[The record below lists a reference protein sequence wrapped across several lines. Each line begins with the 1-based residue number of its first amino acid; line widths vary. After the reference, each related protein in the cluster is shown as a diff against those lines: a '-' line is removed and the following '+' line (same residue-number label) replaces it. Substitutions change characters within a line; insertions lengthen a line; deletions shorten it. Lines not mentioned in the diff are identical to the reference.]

1 MRNKLL
7 VIFIFIF
14 VAIITCGAASAADTL
29 NNTVNSGDNSISDLT
44 PNQNALK
51 NNTITNNTHTLQNN
65 TIEQVSTTKNSSNP
79 VSQITISGNVKQCS
93 NDQPFSGVTI
103 TVKTLKGKILDQTY
117 TDVDGDYL
125 VTFHSNETA
134 FDVSASRTGHGTV
147 TETVN
152 VDPQNSRGSAN
163 FTMAPDPEITISNPG
178 DVFINEDFNFTI
190 SFNNAGNTTGFGP
203 IVELTLPS
211 KITFKNARFLTAN
224 GIQITAINLGVF
236 PSSGVINNPYTHR
249 PAYGDPGE
257 HLWVL
262 FYPLGSF
269 TPDQP
274 SATIYVNAHLAQNSS
289 LGTPLNITAKPWFQF
304 GNSPTG
310 TVSIEGDPVSAT
322 VNPTVIKL
330 TKKAILHEKETAT
343 GPNYPYTYQ
352 LILDIANGATV
363 THVDVTDIIPGNL
376 QFIDVTSTAG
386 GTVTHQP
393 STTTPGGNLTIHFNS
408 VTGSTG
414 QDRII
419 TYQVYAPEFNN
430 ASQPV
435 LNPNT
440 GSSVTAKNN
449 ATATGTY
456 LSQSVGSGPVYDTVY
471 LHSLA
476 IQKTVNNI
484 SSNSTKPGDTLEYK
498 LNFQVSDFFAI
509 KDIILTDTLGDGQTF
524 DASFIPHLHLVVN
537 GVTINLD
544 FTGFYSVVHHP
555 YTGTPNPAA
564 GTTTITFY
572 LSDLLEHYGYSGL
585 IKGGLYDNRTINVGA
600 TTGNITFRSK
610 IDVEYENPANFPS
623 GNSKLVSGDPTNNQ
637 ITINGKLDHNNHTV
651 NESSSVGVEI
661 ERPTIEKTIYAIN
674 GNTSFDPEHGL
685 GPGDT
690 VTFSLYV
697 IVPTTNLENFTLT
710 DYLPIPFLVA
720 NEITG
725 QYTGSGIPPAGT
737 WMFAS
742 DDTLSKLYG
751 ILPTMFI
758 NSAENTITFF
768 YGTFNNSNQP
778 LSIAHILFTVTATN
792 EPMADGLY
800 LANLVQMKY
809 SNSKEDF
816 ATDDSA
822 VLLKTKEPHLNI
834 TKTPNPTTGDAGDN
848 ITYTITV
855 KNTGHWNAYNITI
868 KDILPPELTS
878 PILVSIVDNLGNT
891 LSYTGNLFT
900 NGITLSQPL
909 GGIADQINTI
919 IITVRCTL
927 SDSVYPCQ
935 VIENTAQITN
945 FSSTDGG
952 PNYVKVQSDYEAK
965 AKVNVTAPTIDKE
978 VTPNNQT
985 IGENG
990 TVNINVGL
998 PEGTIK
1004 NLEVTDTLPLGIN
1017 YTGNVQ
1023 VTPGLG
1029 ITLGNLTTT
1038 TGTLSNG
1045 RVWVKF
1051 LWDTVTIAPSAQT
1064 LLHTLNISFNT
1075 LVADNTTYNPRSP
1088 YNITKTNN
1096 VSLNWTNNTGST
1108 INDSYS
1114 FNVVQPHLVINKTV
1128 NPTTANAGQ
1137 TVTYTITVRN
1147 NGSSNAYNF
1156 KMEDVL
1162 TGNPARHLFFD
1173 LSSFQELAT
1182 PTGYSMS
1189 YNPST
1194 GVLTYWANN
1203 GVFIAPSDPL
1213 LQFRFALTLLDNAPS
1228 GSTFRNTANATYA
1241 SLENGGRNYTD
1252 SDYADLNTVISAV
1265 NKSIIAHSE
1274 PATPNGST
1282 ALIGE
1287 VLTYW
1292 LNFTVPKGVTYNA
1305 TVTDILRHT
1314 GYGDLQYIINSWT
1327 YSIPSGVTTSNNP
1340 PLFNYNP
1347 TTGILTFNFGNITN
1361 SNTGDA
1367 TITITF
1373 KAVVMNTAN
1382 NQGGTILR
1390 NQARL
1395 TYQDAAG
1402 NTINTPY
1409 STVNTTVQVPV
1420 LNTSKVAN
1428 PTTAQGGD
1436 TITFTVRVQNQNV
1449 TNSQTAYDLRVTDLI
1464 NSNYHDLIV
1473 QTITPNGAGITVTNN
1488 STGSLLSLFINK
1500 LAPGE
1505 YVDIVYTVKIIQN
1518 VIYNSTIQNTV
1529 TLTGTNLPG
1538 THGTGN
1544 ATPGDPGTETGER
1557 TGTGG
1562 VNDLSSSS
1570 TATVNT
1576 LAPTISKTVE
1586 EKKTVNQA
1594 IGDTATEKI
1603 TIDLPEG
1610 TTSQLRV
1617 VDVLP
1622 AGLTAS
1628 NFNYSYST
1636 GVTAQYSTPQVI
1648 QSGNTYYFNFGNVT
1662 SSQPGQINITY
1673 TVLVKNVIGNQNGVN
1688 LTNNATLYYRNGN
1701 GTEINAGSDT
1711 ANIKVIEPDLQITK
1725 TGDTNLKPGQTGN
1738 FTLNISHT
1746 GNSTADAYD
1755 LKITDLLPTGMTYK
1769 SGSAVLPAGWSVDTS
1784 SLPGAII
1791 FKGTQLLL
1799 GATAN
1804 ITYQCVIISDPAI
1817 AGQNL
1822 TNQAILT
1829 YASAPPTHPD
1839 RRTGEDGPGGLNDYY
1854 TNDSWQVHVL
1864 GADLQVTK
1872 TGTSQVYAGQQVNYT
1887 VTVTNNGPD
1896 TAENVNLKDE
1906 FTSLWFERLS
1916 NPQYR
1921 VFDGSTWTGW
1931 TPILNNPWNIL
1942 LGDITNG
1949 NSKIIEVMGTV
1960 LSSSPTGTIT
1970 NTATANSTTPDPTP
1984 ENKDTA
1990 NTNVETRAD
1999 LSITKT
2005 GTPNPVVAGKT
2016 LTYTITIHN
2025 NGPSDA
2031 QNVILTDDVTSFLNN
2046 PTFTTSLGSSGNWT
2060 GNLNLGVLASGD
2072 TITITI
2078 TGKVK
2083 PSIIQTI
2090 NNTAY
2095 VSSPTDPDAHPDNP
2109 KQDSWETNV
2118 TTTADLTV
2126 VKTGNPNQVVPGQT
2140 LTYTIKITNN
2150 GPSDAQDVALT
2161 DDIPSVILNP
2171 QYSLDGQTWHAWT
2184 GSLNSFTLGANKT
2197 VNILI
2202 RGTVSP
2208 EAMENFNNTAMVTS
2222 PTDPNNPKESTTE
2235 THLKTADVGVT
2246 KNASNLTPN
2255 YKDMVKFIIKVTNYG
2270 PDEATG
2276 VKVTDLLPAG
2286 LQFINATASQG
2297 SYNPVTGVWDVGS
2310 LSVPLDGLNSA
2321 TLTIWTQVVKTGS
2334 IINNVTKTAQN
2345 EYDPNPDNN
2354 QDSKTLEVPPAA
2366 DLKVTK
2372 TVNNSRPY
2380 VHDTIHFTII
2390 VQNLGPDTATDV
2402 YVKDILPAGVTY
2414 VNSTA
2419 NYGLYD
2425 PDTGILTIGNLPQ
2438 NTTAQLLITCVVEK
2452 VGPLENTAHVYSS
2465 TYDPVIDNNSSTTGL
2480 NVISKPPAPNPT
2492 PVNGKTIGMQ
2502 NTGIP
2507 LPLLVM
2513 AILAVLAGVLLPRRK
2528 K

>member
-1 MRNKLL
+1 M
-7 VIFIFIF
+7 
-14 VAIITCGAASAADTL
+14 
-29 NNTVNSGDNSISDLT
+29 
-44 PNQNALK
+44 
-51 NNTITNNTHTLQNN
+51 
-65 TIEQVSTTKNSSNP
+65 
-79 VSQITISGNVKQCS
+79 
-93 NDQPFSGVTI
+93 
-103 TVKTLKGKILDQTY
+103 
-117 TDVDGDYL
+117 
-125 VTFHSNETA
+125 TFHSNETA
-134 FDVSASRTGHGTV
+134 FDVSASHTGHGTV

-152 VDPQNSRGSAN
+152 LDPQNSPGSAN

-224 GIQITAINLGVF
+224 GIQITAIDLGVF

-249 PAYGDPGE
+249 PAYGNPGE

-269 TPDQP
+269 TSDQP
-274 SATIYVNAHLAQNSS
+274 SATIYVNAHLAHNSS

-343 GPNYPYTYQ
+343 GPNYPYTYE
-352 LILDIANGATV
+352 LIMDVANGAMV
-363 THVDVTDIIPGNL
+363 TNIDVIDIIPGNL
-376 QFIDVTSTAG
+376 QFIGVTNSAG

-393 STTTPGGNLTIHFNS
+393 STTTPGGTLTVHFNS
-408 VTGSTG
+408 VTGAIG
-414 QDRII
+414 PDRII

-430 ASQPV
+430 TSQPV

-440 GSSVTAKNN
+440 GSSVTANN
-449 ATATGTY
+449 SATATGNY
-456 LSQSVGSGPVYDTVY
+456 SGQSTGSGPVKDTVY
-471 LHSLA
+471 LRSLA

-498 LNFQVSDFFAI
+498 LNFQISDFFAI

-524 DASFIPHLHLVVN
+524 DGNFIPNLHLVVN
-537 GVTINLD
+537 GVIIDLD
-544 FTGFYSVVHHP
+544 FTDFYSVVHHP
-555 YTGTPNPAA
+555 YTGVPDPAA

-585 IKGGLYDNRTINVGA
+585 LKGGLYDNRTINVGA
-600 TTGNITFRSK
+600 TTGNITFHSK
-610 IDVEYENPANFPS
+610 IDTEYENPANFPS
-623 GNSKLVSGDPTNNQ
+623 GISKLVSGDSTNNQ
-637 ITINGKLDHNNHTV
+637 ITINGKLDHNNYTV
-651 NESSSVGVEI
+651 DESSNAGVEI
-661 ERPTIEKTIYAIN
+661 KRPTIEKTIYSIN

-685 GPGDT
+685 GPGET
-690 VTFSLYV
+690 VTFSIYV
-697 IVPTTNLENFTLT
+697 TVPTTNLENFNLT

-742 DDTLSKLYG
+742 DDTLSKVYG
-751 ILPTMFI
+751 ILPSVLI
-758 NSAENTITFF
+758 NSAENTISFF
-768 YGTFNNSNQP
+768 YGTFNNSDQP
-778 LSIAHILFTVTATN
+778 LSIVHLLFTVTATD
-792 EPMADGLY
+792 EPMDDGLY

-809 SNSKEDF
+809 SNNKEDF

-822 VLLKTKEPHLNI
+822 VLLKTKEPQLNI
-834 TKTPNPTTGDAGDN
+834 TKTPNPTTGDAGDE
-848 ITYTITV
+848 ITYNITV
-855 KNTGHWNAYNITI
+855 KNIGNWPAYNVTI
-868 KDILPPELTS
+868 RDILPPELINLT
-878 PILVSIVDNLGNT
+878 LVSIVD
-891 LSYTGNLFT
+891 STGHVLIAGIDYVGDLFSSS
-900 NGITLSQPL
+900 GITLSNPL
-909 GGIADQINTI
+909 GVNESI
-919 IITVRCTL
+919 IITTICTL
-927 SDSVYPCQ
+927 SNTIYPRQ

-945 FSSTDGG
+945 YSSTPGG

-965 AKVNVTAPTIDKE
+965 AQVNITAPTIDKE

-990 TVNINVGL
+990 TVTINVGL
-998 PEGTIK
+998 PEGTIN

-1075 LVADNTTYNPRSP
+1075 IVADNTTYNPRSP
-1088 YNITKTNN
+1088 YNITKTNQ
-1096 VSLNWTNNTGST
+1096 VSLNWTNNPGST
-1108 INDSYS
+1108 INDSYT
-1114 FNVVQPHLVINKTV
+1114 FNVVQPHLVIDKSV

-1156 KMEDVL
+1156 RMEDVL
-1162 TGNPARHLFFD
+1162 TGNPAGNVFFD
-1173 LSSFQELAT
+1173 LFSFQELAT
-1182 PTGYSMS
+1182 PAGYNMS
-1189 YNPST
+1189 YNPLT
-1194 GVLTYWANN
+1194 GVLTYWANT
-1203 GVFIAPSDPL
+1203 GVFIAPSDSP
-1213 LQFRFALTLLDNAPS
+1213 LQFSFNLTLLDNVPS
-1228 GSTFRNTANATYA
+1228 GSTFRNTANATYD
-1241 SLENGGRNYTD
+1241 SLENEGRNYTD
-1252 SDYADLNTVISAV
+1252 SDYADLNTVASNV

-1274 PATPNGST
+1274 PATPTGST

-1287 VLTYW
+1287 VLTYQ
-1292 LNFTVPKGVTYNA
+1292 LSFTVPKGVTYNA
-1305 TVTDILRHT
+1305 IVTDVLRHT

-1327 YSIPSGVTTSNNP
+1327 YSIPSGVIISTHI
-1340 PLFNYNP
+1340 FNYNQ

-1361 SNTGDA
+1361 NNNGA
-1367 TITITF
+1367 ALIPITF
-1373 KAVVMNTAN
+1373 KAVVMNTVN
-1382 NQGGTILR
+1382 NQRGTVLR
-1390 NQARL
+1390 NQAGL

-1402 NTINTPY
+1402 TTINTPY
-1409 STVNTTVQVPV
+1409 SNVDTTVQVPV
-1420 LNTSKVAN
+1420 LNTSKTAN

-1449 TNSQTAYDLRVTDLI
+1449 TNSQTAYDLHVTDPI
-1464 NSNYHDLIV
+1464 TSNYHNLTV
-1473 QTITPNGAGITVTNN
+1473 LSITPNETGITVNNN
-1488 STGSLLSLFINK
+1488 STGSMLSLFINK

-1505 YVDIVYTVKIIQN
+1505 YVDIVYTVKVIQN
-1518 VIYNSTIQNTV
+1518 VIYNSIIQNAV
-1529 TLTGTNLPG
+1529 NLTGTSLPG
-1538 THGTGN
+1538 THGTDD
-1544 ATPGDPGTETGER
+1544 ATPGDPGTETGEK

-1562 VNDLSSSS
+1562 VNNLTSSS

-1576 LAPTISKTVE
+1576 LAPTISKNVQGQ
-1586 EKKTVNQA
+1586 KTVDRA
-1594 IGDTATEKI
+1594 IGDTATETI
-1603 TIDLPEG
+1603 TINFPEG

-1622 AGLTAS
+1622 TGLTAS

-1636 GVTAQYSTPQVI
+1636 GVTVQNSPPIVTQV
-1648 QSGNTYYFNFGNVT
+1648 GNTYYFNFGSVT
-1662 SSQPGQINITY
+1662 SSQSGQINITY
-1673 TVLVKNVIGNQNGVN
+1673 TVMVRNIVDNQNGVN
-1688 LTNNATLYYRNGN
+1688 LTNNATLFYQNGN
-1701 GTEINAGSDT
+1701 GTEVNAGSDT
-1711 ANIKVIEPDLQITK
+1711 ANIKVIEPDLQVTK

-1738 FTLNISHT
+1738 FTLNISHS

-1755 LKITDLLPTGMTYK
+1755 LKITDLIPTGMTYK
-1769 SGSAVLPAGWSVDTS
+1769 SGSAVLPTGWSVDET

-1804 ITYQCVIISDPAI
+1804 ITYQCIVTSDPAI

-1829 YASAPPTHPD
+1829 YASASPTHPD

-1854 TNDSWQVHVL
+1854 TTDNWQVHVL
-1864 GADLQVTK
+1864 GADLQVNK

-1887 VTVTNNGPD
+1887 VTLTNNGPD

-1906 FTSLWFERLS
+1906 FTSPWFERLS
-1916 NPQYR
+1916 NLQYR
-1921 VFDGSTWTGW
+1921 VFDGSTWTTW
-1931 TPILNNPWNIL
+1931 MPILSNPWNIL

-1949 NSKIIEVMGTV
+1949 SSKIIEVMGTV
-1960 LSSSPTGTIT
+1960 LSSSPAGTIT
-1970 NTATANSTTPDPTP
+1970 NMATANSTTPDPTP
-1984 ENKDTA
+1984 ENKDIT
-1990 NTNVETRAD
+1990 NTKVETRAD

-2046 PTFTTSLGSSGNWT
+2046 PTFTASLGSSGNWT
-2060 GNLNLGVLASGD
+2060 GHLNLGVLASGD

-2078 TGKVK
+2078 TGNVK
-2083 PSIIQTI
+2083 PSITQTI

-2095 VSSPTDPDAHPDNP
+2095 VSSPTDPDAQPDNP
-2109 KQDSWETNV
+2109 KQDSCGTNV
-2118 TTTADLTV
+2118 TTTADLSV
-2126 VKTGNPNQVVPGQT
+2126 VKIGNPNKVVPGQT

-2150 GPSDAQDVALT
+2150 GPSDAQDVTLT
-2161 DDIPSVILNP
+2161 DNIPSVILNP
-2171 QYSLDGQTWHAWT
+2171 QYSLDGQTWHIWI
-2184 GSLNSFTLGANKT
+2184 GSLVPFTLGANEIAT
-2197 VNILI
+2197 ILI
-2202 RGTVSP
+2202 RGTVST
-2208 EAMENFNNTAMVTS
+2208 EATENFNNTAVVTS
-2222 PTDPNNPKESTTE
+2222 PTDPNTPKESTTE

-2246 KNASNLTPN
+2246 KNVSTLTPN
-2255 YKDMVKFIIKVTNYG
+2255 YKGVVNFIIKVTNYG

-2286 LQFINATASQG
+2286 LQFINATTSQG

-2372 TVNNSRPY
+2372 TVNNPRPY
-2380 VHDTIHFTII
+2380 IHDTIHFTII

-2402 YVKDILPAGVTY
+2402 YVKDILPTGVTY

-2419 NYGLYD
+2419 SYGLYD
-2425 PDTGILTIGNLPQ
+2425 PDTGIWTIGNLPQ

-2452 VGPLENTAHVYSS
+2452 VGPLENTVQVYSS

-2480 NVISKPPAPNPT
+2480 NVISKPPTPNPT
-2492 PVNGKTIGMQ
+2492 PFNGKTIGMQ
-2502 NTGIP
+2502 NTGLP
-2507 LPLLVM
+2507 LPLLFM
-2513 AILAVLAGVLLPRRK
+2513 AILAVLAGALLPRRK